1 MEKEKMENE
10 GKKEIVRKKG
20 SKLKVFLLLLVL
32 VIIVIFVKKFII
44 SGGKGNIDLKVKST
58 LEKVVEKSD
67 LETVNITY
75 NVIAKKCKD
84 EDNCDLTSNSIEDF
98 AYVVSCKGTITAGI
112 DFNNVDISIDED
124 NKKVIIVLPD
134 AKITDEPNIT
144 SIKFLNGNDLPAEEL
159 PNARK
164 LCQETTLEKSENDDK
179 LLPAAKEQAI
189 VVLEQF
195 YKQWIKA
202 FDDSYQVEIR

>member
-1 MEKEKMENE
+1 MENE
-10 GKKEIVRKKG
+10 EIKNDVRKNVKKKR
-20 SKLKVFLLLLVL
+20 SILKTLLSVLIIVVIVAL
-32 VIIVIFVKKFII
+32 VITFII
-44 SGGKGNIDLKVKST
+44 PNKEGNIELKVKST
-58 LEKVVEKSD
+58 LDKVVEKSD

-84 EDNCDLTSNSIEDF
+84 ENNCDLKSNNIEDF
-98 AYVVSCKGTITAGI
+98 VYVVSCKGTITAGI
-112 DFNNVDISIDED
+112 DFNDVKITIDKD
-124 NKKVIIVLPD
+124 NKKVIILLPD

-144 SIKFLNGNDLPAEEL
+144 SIKFLNGNDMPADEL

-164 LCQETTLEKSENDDK
+164 LCQETTLEKSKSDNN
-179 LLPAAKEQAI
+179 LIPAAKDQAV

-202 FDDSYQVEIR
+202 FDDSYQVEIK